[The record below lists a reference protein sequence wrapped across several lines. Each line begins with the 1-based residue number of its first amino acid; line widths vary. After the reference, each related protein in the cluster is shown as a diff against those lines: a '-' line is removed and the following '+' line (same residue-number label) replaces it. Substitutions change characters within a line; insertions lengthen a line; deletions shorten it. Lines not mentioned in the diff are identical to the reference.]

1 MKTLAMN
8 KRIRKLNRL
17 FKRAAY
23 DSFWLIGIAYAVF
36 GMMIYT
42 VFTQNYVF
50 VYSEETAA
58 IISVDSERA
67 VAELKF
73 SSNKINRDFL
83 TEDTDVVWHF
93 EDDDTRYMAQWMKG
107 DGCEKCQ
114 IEILL
119 SDPLSDQIIMENKSK
134 NLLVLV
140 PVEKAPLWY
149 RVTQY
154 FSFE

>member
-1 MKTLAMN
+1 MN

-23 DSFWLIGIAYAVF
+23 DSFWLIGIAYAVL
-36 GMMIYT
+36 GMMLYT
-42 VFTQNYVF
+42 V
-50 VYSEETAA
+50 ETAT

-73 SSNKINRDFL
+73 SSDKINRDFL

-114 IEILL
+114 IEI
-119 SDPLSDQIIMENKSK
+119 PLSDQLSEQKILENISK

-140 PVEKAPLWY
+140 PAEKAPLWY

>member
-1 MKTLAMN
+1 MN

-23 DSFWLIGIAYAVF
+23 DSFWLIGIAYAVL
-36 GMMIYT
+36 GMMLYT
-42 VFTQNYVF
+42 VFTQNYVY
-50 VYSEETAA
+50 VYSEETAT

-73 SSNKINRDFL
+73 SSDKINRDFL

-114 IEILL
+114 IEI
-119 SDPLSDQIIMENKSK
+119 PLSDQLSEQKILENISK

-140 PVEKAPLWY
+140 PAEKAPLWY